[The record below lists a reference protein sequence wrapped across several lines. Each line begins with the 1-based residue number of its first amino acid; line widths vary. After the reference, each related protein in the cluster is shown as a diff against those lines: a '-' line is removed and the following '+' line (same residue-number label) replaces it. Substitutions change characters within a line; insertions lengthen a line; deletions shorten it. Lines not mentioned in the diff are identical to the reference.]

1 MYKYLIILAT
11 ILLGLTSCAGT
22 YKVATT
28 EPVYVYRY
36 YYHPQPLVRYYP
48 IVVHS
53 HRVTPRPSKPSIPRR
68 DTHRPHL
75 SRR

>member
-11 ILLGLTSCAGT
+11 ILFGLTSCAGT
-22 YKVATT
+22 YEVATT

-36 YYHPQPLVRYYP
+36 YYPQPLVRYYP

-53 HRVTPRPSKPSIPRR
+53 HRATPRPSKPSVPRR
-68 DTHRPHL
+68 ENRPHP